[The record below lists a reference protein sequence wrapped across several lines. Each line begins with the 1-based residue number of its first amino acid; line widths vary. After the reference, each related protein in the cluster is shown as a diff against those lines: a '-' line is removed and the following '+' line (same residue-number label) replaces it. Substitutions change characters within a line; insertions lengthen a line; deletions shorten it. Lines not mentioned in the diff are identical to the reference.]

1 MKFLKTVFIITLLL
15 GATFSS
21 ADCVYEGKS
30 YPEGTKI
37 GPYVC
42 SDGKWILG

>member
-1 MKFLKTVFIITLLL
+1 MKRLTFIVGCLLI
-15 GATFSS
+15 GSIS
-21 ADCVYEGKS
+21 YADCVYEGVS

-42 SDGKWILG
+42 EDGSWILK